1 MENESSPLLSQQDD
15 KDTSLLWRRLRKQ
28 LEWRLSTIR
37 VYTDETLILFW
48 NSLPVIF
55 AYALQ
60 NSLQTCSLLIVGRI
74 SPEYLA
80 TAAFAYMF
88 ATCTGWLIAVGGTT
102 ALDTLASSA
111 FTGSSDEVY
120 LGVLLQRA
128 FLVLGLMYIPV
139 TVLWTYSEHLF
150 IALGQDATLAKDTA
164 LFLTYLIPGGLGYIY
179 FEAIKK
185 YLQAQGL
192 MSPGTYVLL
201 IVTPFNAGLNYMLC
215 IRWQFG
221 LIGAPIATGCSYWLC
236 AILLAL
242 YCIFVS
248 GYQCWGGWS
257 HKIFQNL
264 GVFSRLATLGIIH
277 VGAEWWA
284 FEIVAIA
291 AGWLGIIPMSA
302 QSVIMTTDQV
312 LNTVPFG
319 IGVAASARIGNLL
332 GARDARGASRTAKA
346 AAYLSI
352 FLGVLIMSILIASR
366 SQFGKI
372 FTDDFDVI
380 RLTAEVMPYVAAF
393 QIADGLNSSCGGCLR
408 GMGRQHIGA
417 AINIVSYY
425 CFALPLG
432 IWLSSH
438 GHGLIGLWVGQC
450 LALYSV
456 GLLEWGI
463 VSWSDWDEEVNRAFQ
478 RMDQDEDV
486 EFIEQA

>member
-37 VYTDETLILFW
+37 VYTDETLIIFW

-185 YLQAQGL
+185 YLQAQG
-192 MSPGTYVLL
+192 
-201 IVTPFNAGLNYMLC
+201 
-215 IRWQFG
+215 
-221 LIGAPIATGCSYWLC
+221 
-236 AILLAL
+236 
-242 YCIFVS
+242 
-248 GYQCWGGWS
+248 
-257 HKIFQNL
+257 K
-264 GVFSRLATLGIIH
+264 
-277 VGAEWWA
+277 
-284 FEIVAIA
+284 
-291 AGWLGIIPMSA
+291 
-302 QSVIMTTDQV
+302 
-312 LNTVPFG
+312 
-319 IGVAASARIGNLL
+319 
-332 GARDARGASRTAKA
+332 
-346 AAYLSI
+346 
-352 FLGVLIMSILIASR
+352 
-366 SQFGKI
+366 SQ
-372 FTDDFDVI
+372 
-380 RLTAEVMPYVAAF
+380 
-393 QIADGLNSSCGGCLR
+393 Q
-408 GMGRQHIGA
+408 
-417 AINIVSYY
+417 
-425 CFALPLG
+425 
-432 IWLSSH
+432 
-438 GHGLIGLWVGQC
+438 
-450 LALYSV
+450 
-456 GLLEWGI
+456 
-463 VSWSDWDEEVNRAFQ
+463 
-478 RMDQDEDV
+478 
-486 EFIEQA
+486 

>member
-185 YLQAQGL
+185 YLQAQG
-192 MSPGTYVLL
+192 
-201 IVTPFNAGLNYMLC
+201 
-215 IRWQFG
+215 
-221 LIGAPIATGCSYWLC
+221 
-236 AILLAL
+236 
-242 YCIFVS
+242 
-248 GYQCWGGWS
+248 
-257 HKIFQNL
+257 K
-264 GVFSRLATLGIIH
+264 
-277 VGAEWWA
+277 
-284 FEIVAIA
+284 
-291 AGWLGIIPMSA
+291 
-302 QSVIMTTDQV
+302 
-312 LNTVPFG
+312 
-319 IGVAASARIGNLL
+319 
-332 GARDARGASRTAKA
+332 
-346 AAYLSI
+346 
-352 FLGVLIMSILIASR
+352 
-366 SQFGKI
+366 SQ
-372 FTDDFDVI
+372 
-380 RLTAEVMPYVAAF
+380 
-393 QIADGLNSSCGGCLR
+393 Q
-408 GMGRQHIGA
+408 
-417 AINIVSYY
+417 
-425 CFALPLG
+425 
-432 IWLSSH
+432 
-438 GHGLIGLWVGQC
+438 
-450 LALYSV
+450 
-456 GLLEWGI
+456 
-463 VSWSDWDEEVNRAFQ
+463 
-478 RMDQDEDV
+478 
-486 EFIEQA
+486 

>member
-1 MENESSPLLSQQDD
+1 MENESSPLLSQQGD

-185 YLQAQGL
+185 YLQAQG
-192 MSPGTYVLL
+192 
-201 IVTPFNAGLNYMLC
+201 
-215 IRWQFG
+215 
-221 LIGAPIATGCSYWLC
+221 
-236 AILLAL
+236 
-242 YCIFVS
+242 
-248 GYQCWGGWS
+248 
-257 HKIFQNL
+257 K
-264 GVFSRLATLGIIH
+264 
-277 VGAEWWA
+277 
-284 FEIVAIA
+284 
-291 AGWLGIIPMSA
+291 
-302 QSVIMTTDQV
+302 
-312 LNTVPFG
+312 
-319 IGVAASARIGNLL
+319 
-332 GARDARGASRTAKA
+332 
-346 AAYLSI
+346 
-352 FLGVLIMSILIASR
+352 
-366 SQFGKI
+366 SQ
-372 FTDDFDVI
+372 
-380 RLTAEVMPYVAAF
+380 
-393 QIADGLNSSCGGCLR
+393 Q
-408 GMGRQHIGA
+408 
-417 AINIVSYY
+417 
-425 CFALPLG
+425 
-432 IWLSSH
+432 
-438 GHGLIGLWVGQC
+438 
-450 LALYSV
+450 
-456 GLLEWGI
+456 
-463 VSWSDWDEEVNRAFQ
+463 
-478 RMDQDEDV
+478 
-486 EFIEQA
+486 

>member
-60 NSLQTCSLLIVGRI
+60 NSLQTFSLLIVGRI

-185 YLQAQGL
+185 YLQAQG
-192 MSPGTYVLL
+192 
-201 IVTPFNAGLNYMLC
+201 
-215 IRWQFG
+215 
-221 LIGAPIATGCSYWLC
+221 
-236 AILLAL
+236 
-242 YCIFVS
+242 
-248 GYQCWGGWS
+248 
-257 HKIFQNL
+257 K
-264 GVFSRLATLGIIH
+264 
-277 VGAEWWA
+277 
-284 FEIVAIA
+284 
-291 AGWLGIIPMSA
+291 
-302 QSVIMTTDQV
+302 
-312 LNTVPFG
+312 
-319 IGVAASARIGNLL
+319 
-332 GARDARGASRTAKA
+332 
-346 AAYLSI
+346 
-352 FLGVLIMSILIASR
+352 
-366 SQFGKI
+366 SQ
-372 FTDDFDVI
+372 
-380 RLTAEVMPYVAAF
+380 
-393 QIADGLNSSCGGCLR
+393 Q
-408 GMGRQHIGA
+408 
-417 AINIVSYY
+417 
-425 CFALPLG
+425 
-432 IWLSSH
+432 
-438 GHGLIGLWVGQC
+438 
-450 LALYSV
+450 
-456 GLLEWGI
+456 
-463 VSWSDWDEEVNRAFQ
+463 
-478 RMDQDEDV
+478 
-486 EFIEQA
+486 